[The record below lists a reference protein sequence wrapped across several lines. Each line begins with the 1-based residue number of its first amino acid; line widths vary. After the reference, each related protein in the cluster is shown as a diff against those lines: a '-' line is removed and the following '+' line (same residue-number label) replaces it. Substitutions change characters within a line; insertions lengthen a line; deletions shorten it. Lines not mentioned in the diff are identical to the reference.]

1 MCFYKKN
8 SDILRLDQTN
18 ADALLVRGLCFY
30 YQDNIDRAFLH
41 FKQVLLMAPDHVK
54 ARDSYRVSVNF
65 LRSFYFCYS
74 SMFVYII

>member
-1 MCFYKKN
+1 MMMIILNQQFFFLSF
-8 SDILRLDQTN
+8 SDILRSDQTN

-54 ARDSYRVSVNF
+54 ARNIFRVSCHILF
-65 LRSFYFCYS
+65 DLL
-74 SMFVYII
+74 